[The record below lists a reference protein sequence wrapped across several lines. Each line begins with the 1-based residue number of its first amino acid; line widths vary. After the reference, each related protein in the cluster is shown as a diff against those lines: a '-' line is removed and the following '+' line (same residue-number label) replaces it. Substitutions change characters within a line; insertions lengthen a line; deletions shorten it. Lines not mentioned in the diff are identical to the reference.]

1 MMLFRSL
8 GAVQIRGTGCPTRS
22 IEEGCS
28 GIKRERRANPAC
40 TRPRLS
46 ALENSG
52 SEQSNVPRS
61 GRGSAWAGA
70 AGDANR

>member
-1 MMLFRSL
+1 MGNYHVRF
-8 GAVQIRGTGCPTRS
+8 
-22 IEEGCS
+22 CS
-28 GIKRERRANPAC
+28 GSGAGDRPTDPQR